1 MRVCFEFSFH
11 HVATLAADGHP
22 DPSLAM
28 LGALGWEIRGIAA
41 VPEGGFLVA
50 LQRPLGEEHPLP
62 GADTLAASLEEP
74 LAAPTATSAVS
85 GSTYDPVT

>member
-1 MRVCFEFSFH
+1 MRVCFEFWFH
-11 HVATLAADGHP
+11 HAAVFGSEGHP

-28 LGALGWEIRGIAA
+28 LGALGWEIRGITAS
-41 VPEGGFLVA
+41 PDGGYLVA

-74 LAAPTATSAVS
+74 LAAPTVTNAVS
-85 GSTYDPVT
+85 TTTYDPVT